1 MAIQLLRLWN
11 AVCRLGVS
19 VWGSGAALAVLWGTC
34 RERLGLWT
42 PGAGPPAS
50 RPQLAW
56 PRGSEGLKLPPA
68 PFFFLKPANFAG
80 FGRLSQINH
89 TLFQIKRKFS
99 FVLHF
104 SLSPLRAIHGAFP
117 PYFVHFPLL
126 SGFSLSVFLSF
137 NWEACIAI
145 PVTVQR
151 RRGAAQLAELSGR
164 KAGCQPRRQV
174 RWATAITC

>member
-1 MAIQLLRLWN
+1 MLFAGLGCPYGAAARLWPCCGER
-11 AVCRLGVS
+11 AGRG
-19 VWGSGAALAVLWGTC
+19 WGCGPPGLDHQHPGRSSPGRGAARGWSY
-34 RERLGLWT
+34 
-42 PGAGPPAS
+42 PP
-50 RPQLAW
+50 PL
-56 PRGSEGLKLPPA
+56 
-68 PFFFLKPANFAG
+68 FFFLKPANFAG